1 MCMYSY
7 VQVQFLKDLLEA
19 WKKEIDK
26 KAPTMS
32 VDEALEA
39 LGLQA
44 GLSYAP
50 STPIL
55 ALF

>member
-1 MCMYSY
+1 MYA
-7 VQVQFLKDLLEA
+7 QVQFLKDLLEA
-19 WKKEIDK
+19 WKKEIEK

-44 GLSYAP
+44 GLSYA
-50 STPIL
+50 L
-55 ALF
+55 